1 MKHYLSLLFC
11 LLICVSSMA
20 QGKGKFL
27 KSVGNALMGKG
38 GVELIKSHERIEDFR
53 RRASSLNMQTKFVV
67 PVRENISKL
76 VTPHVRMQ
84 PGLLFSDSLRLSM
97 QQDYIPT
104 QWRQPD
110 TIAFASERLVAC
122 DTTGKVFQLP
132 SLILKLH
139 KDCAAMEPVFVDL
152 GLPSGTLWK
161 SHDEPGFFSQS
172 AKDSLYAGQLPTM
185 LQFYELWTE
194 CTWTREQFGYR
205 VEGKNGNHIM
215 MPSYAYCASNGKV
228 YAVRKYASYWLAPD
242 SSRNTAY
249 YVFANMKNVGLAI
262 NPFYTNRIS
271 RTVRLVQNR

>member
-11 LLICVSSMA
+11 LLICASSMA
-20 QGKGKFL
+20 QGKGKVV
-27 KSVGNALMGKG
+27 KQVVKAAVGKA
-38 GVELIKSHERIEDFR
+38 GVELVQSPKQMEKIR
-53 RRASSLNMQTKFVV
+53 RKASILNNQGVSV
-67 PVRENISKL
+67 APVRVDTQKL
-76 VTPHVRMQ
+76 ITSQVKLGPR
-84 PGLLFSDSLRLSM
+84 PYDLKLSPM
-97 QQDYIPT
+97 LQIRAKWLQL
-104 QWRQPD
+104 D
-110 TIAFASERLVAC
+110 TIAFAFERLVAH
-122 DTTGKVFQLP
+122 DTTGRVFQLP
-132 SLILKLH
+132 SLSLKLH
-139 KDCAAMEPVFVDL
+139 KDSAAVEPVFVDL

-185 LQFYELWTE
+185 LQFYELWKE
-194 CTWTREQFGYR
+194 CTWTREQLGYR

-262 NPFYTNRIS
+262 NSFHTS
-271 RTVRLVQNR
+271 RMVRLVQNR